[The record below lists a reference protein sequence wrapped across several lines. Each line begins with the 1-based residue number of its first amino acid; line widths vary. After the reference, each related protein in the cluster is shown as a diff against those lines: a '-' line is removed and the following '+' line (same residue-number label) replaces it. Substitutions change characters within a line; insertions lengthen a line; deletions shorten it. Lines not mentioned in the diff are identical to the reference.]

1 MKILILY
8 SGRLQISRHISLVA
22 TYPSARESAHILPLS
37 WCAGVWLLLFSV
49 SCGLPHFL
57 YYSFLLIKMQPTD
70 LTVAGCGVCMMLPG
84 TILPP
89 GMGVLFFLGYTSII
103 FRCGR
108 NFSRPT
114 VYCSFFKVG
123 KLLPSLSSY
132 CQPLPLRAAFMAA
145 TAVCQVTLWF
155 FAALNNSCK
164 SAGTLVLL
172 LHICR
177 HGKAQ

>member
-1 MKILILY
+1 MKILILN
-8 SGRLQISRHISLVA
+8 SGRFFAVLNNTCKSAGTLV
-22 TYPSARESAHILPLS
+22 
-37 WCAGVWLLLFSV
+37 LLLHIRRH
-49 SCGLPHFL
+49 GLPHFL

-89 GMGVLFFLGYTSII
+89 GMGVLFFLGYTSVI

-145 TAVCQVTLWF
+145 TAVCQVTLWPSTF
-155 FAALNNSCK
+155 VAPSVLPLPIPLSR
-164 SAGTLVLL
+164 LL
-172 LHICR
+172 L
-177 HGKAQ
+177 Q